1 MKFLFQVGEGKDLR
15 LIVGTVHIVDFKGL
29 KIADDDPAGVLVV
42 GQITSVAAGLT
53 KGGQHTAVRLLV
65 ALPQINILSLLLNQD
80 AGVCNITVNEADV
93 VQLDGEFKGNI
104 FFRLF
109 NAVNLLQERQPEC
122 LRFLFFIARPFQ
134 SAANLAAA
142 FNICHGLALHSLAVS
157 IIPQTNGY
165 EQE

>member
-1 MKFLFQVGEGKDLR
+1 M
-15 LIVGTVHIVDFKGL
+15 
-29 KIADDDPAGVLVV
+29 

-80 AGVCNITVNEADV
+80 AGVCNITVNEAGV

-142 FNICHGLALHSLAVS
+142 RRRSTSVMVLPSTVWLFLSYHRRMAMSKS
-157 IIPQTNGY
+157 KNGNFKTGKPANTC
-165 EQE
+165 QAPK